1 MTEFQTGLL
10 RFARNDGN
18 FYGDPRVKPEDDREL
33 NILAYFF
40 PIAATAPPCPLPG
53 FAFWAF
59 STFCASSLFKLLPL
73 PPDPCITFPPPC
85 VTAECAGLGGVGVG
99 FCAGTFIVTVCCCCC
114 VGFGPDPADGLDVV
128 VDGFGVDAG
137 FAADGF
143 GADDDA
149 DGFGA
154 DDDAAGFGVDA
165 AGVATPAADASG
177 P

>member
-1 MTEFQTGLL
+1 ML

-59 STFCASSLFKLLPL
+59 STFCASSLFALLPL
-73 PPDPCITFPPPC
+73 PPDPCITVPPPC
-85 VTAECAGLGGVGVG
+85 VAAECAGPGGVRVG
-99 FCAGTFIVTVCCCCC
+99 CVAGIFIVTVCCCCC
-114 VGFGPDPADGLDVV
+114 CVGLDVGLDVDDV
-128 VDGFGVDAG
+128 VDAAG
-137 FAADGF
+137 LDP
-143 GADDDA
+143 DPDP
-149 DGFGA
+149 
-154 DDDAAGFGVDA
+154 AAGFGVDA
-165 AGVATPAADASG
+165 GVAAGVVDAAGVVTPAADASG